1 MIDKEQIKKTAH
13 LARLELS
20 PEEIEKLS
28 VQLSEIM
35 AYAESINQLD
45 LKDVKPTA
53 HAVEVENVFR
63 DGDEAVISGII
74 GKAIENAPD
83 NDGIFF
89 RVPKVL

>member
-1 MIDKEQIKKTAH
+1 MIDKEQIRKTAH

-63 DGDEAVISGII
+63 DGDEPVISGII

-83 NDGIFF
+83 HDGIFF

>member
-1 MIDKEQIKKTAH
+1 MIDKEQIKRIAN
-13 LARLELS
+13 LARLELNA
-20 PEEIEKLS
+20 EEIDKLS

-35 AYAESINQLD
+35 AYAETINQLD
-45 LKDVKPTA
+45 LSNVKPMA

-63 DGDEAVISGII
+63 DNDEPVVSGII

-83 NDGIFF
+83 HDGIFF